1 MAGMDRFL
9 DKAIVAACCLA
20 VCGCALA
27 ESGAAQSP
35 AAAGAQTLVLAL
47 SMLAALACS
56 AVFELARTPLNILAP
71 SVYCL
76 AALAC
81 GQAAAFIPLA
91 AYDFMRCVFRPDASR
106 AAGLLALASLAA
118 CVARQALPPVA
129 TIVLACITA
138 AAAAL
143 SARTSSAEARQR
155 IAYRTRDALKS
166 QAITLRSK
174 NRNLAEALEELESES
189 TGRAARSN
197 IERPA
202 SPNGRRTANVECFAG
217 PDGSRAPNDAS
228 AASPSKHRIANLNAG
243 SLTASP
249 GNSRTATPS
258 ASGAANS
265 CAGAA
270 GLFAGAA
277 DQALANPPR
286 PAAFAC
292 LTEREWEV
300 ARLVAEGLDNREIA
314 AEAYLSE
321 GTVRNNISNILS
333 KMSLKNRTQIAV
345 TFWKSREN

>member
-27 ESGAAQSP
+27 ESGATQNP
-35 AAAGAQTLVLAL
+35 AAAGAQTLALAL

-56 AVFELARTPLNILAP
+56 AVFELACPPFNVLAP

-81 GQAAAFIPLA
+81 SQAAAFIPLA

-106 AAGLLALASLAA
+106 AAGLLALAALAT
-118 CVARQALPPVA
+118 CIARQALPTVA

-155 IAYRTRDALKS
+155 IAYHTRDALKS

-189 TGRAARSN
+189 AGHTARSN
-197 IERPA
+197 A
-202 SPNGRRTANVECFAG
+202 ECFAW
-217 PDGSRAPNDAS
+217 PDGSHAPNDAS

-265 CAGAA
+265 RADAA
-270 GLFAGAA
+270 GLAA
-277 DQALANPPR
+277 DATGQVLANPPR

>member
-1 MAGMDRFL
+1 MADMDRFL
-9 DKAIVAACCLA
+9 DKAIVTACCLA

-27 ESGAAQSP
+27 ESGAAQNP
-35 AAAGAQTLVLAL
+35 AAASTQTLALAL
-47 SMLAALACS
+47 SMLAALGCS
-56 AVFELARTPLNILAP
+56 AVFELARPPFNVLAP
-71 SVYCL
+71 SAYCL

-81 GQAAAFIPLA
+81 GQAAVFIPLA
-91 AYDFMRCVFRPDASR
+91 VYDFMRCVFRPDASR
-106 AAGLLALASLAA
+106 AAGLLALAALAT
-118 CVARQALPPVA
+118 CIARQSLPPVA
-129 TIVLACITA
+129 TIVLACMTA

-174 NRNLAEALEELESES
+174 NRNLTEALEELESES
-189 TGRAARSN
+189 SRRAARSN
-197 IERPA
+197 VERLA
-202 SPNGRRTANVECFAG
+202 SPNGRR
-217 PDGSRAPNDAS
+217 APNDAS
-228 AASPSKHRIANLNAG
+228 TASPSKHRIANLNAG
-243 SLTASP
+243 IITTSP

-265 CAGAA
+265 RAGAA

>member
-1 MAGMDRFL
+1 MSSL
-9 DKAIVAACCLA
+9 N
-20 VCGCALA
+20 CALRPRKRLRA
-27 ESGAAQSP
+27 RQQRQPRLLVWPTWIDFWTKPSLRRAAWQL
-35 AAAGAQTLVLAL
+35 AAA
-47 SMLAALACS
+47 
-56 AVFELARTPLNILAP
+56 R
-71 SVYCL
+71 
-76 AALAC
+76 
-81 GQAAAFIPLA
+81 
-91 AYDFMRCVFRPDASR
+91 
-106 AAGLLALASLAA
+106 
-118 CVARQALPPVA
+118 LPK
-129 TIVLACITA
+129 
-138 AAAAL
+138 
-143 SARTSSAEARQR
+143 AERR

-174 NRNLAEALEELESES
+174 NRNLTEALEELESES

-197 IERPA
+197 VERPA
-202 SPNGRRTANVECFAG
+202 SPNGRRTANAECFAG
-217 PDGSRAPNDAS
+217 PDSNHAPDDAS

-243 SLTASP
+243 IITTSP

-265 CAGAA
+265 RAGAA

-286 PAAFAC
+286 PTAFAC

>member
-27 ESGAAQSP
+27 ESGATQNP
-35 AAAGAQTLVLAL
+35 AAAGAQTLALAL

-56 AVFELARTPLNILAP
+56 AVFELARPPFNVLAP

-91 AYDFMRCVFRPDASR
+91 AYDFMRCVFRSDASR
-106 AAGLLALASLAA
+106 AAGLLALAALAT
-118 CVARQALPPVA
+118 CIARQALPPVA
-129 TIVLACITA
+129 TIVLVCITA

-174 NRNLAEALEELESES
+174 NRNLTEALEELENES

-197 IERPA
+197 VERLA
-202 SPNGRRTANVECFAG
+202 SPNGRRTANAECFAG
-217 PDGSRAPNDAS
+217 PDGSHAPND
-228 AASPSKHRIANLNAG
+228 
-243 SLTASP
+243 
-249 GNSRTATPS
+249 

-265 CAGAA
+265 RASAA
-270 GLFAGAA
+270 DLFADATE
-277 DQALANPPR
+277 QAPANPPR

-321 GTVRNNISNILS
+321 GTVRNNISNILA

>member
-9 DKAIVAACCLA
+9 DKAIVVACCLA

-27 ESGAAQSP
+27 ESGAAQNSTL
-35 AAAGAQTLVLAL
+35 ASTQTLALAL
-47 SMLAALACS
+47 SMLAALGCS
-56 AVFELARTPLNILAP
+56 AVFELARTPFNVLAP

-91 AYDFMRCVFRPDASR
+91 AYDFMRCVFRSDASR
-106 AAGLLALASLAA
+106 AAGLLALAALTA

-138 AAAAL
+138 ATAAL

-189 TGRAARSN
+189 AGRAARSN
-197 IERPA
+197 VERLA
-202 SPNGRRTANVECFAG
+202 SPNGRRTANAECFAG
-217 PDGSRAPNDAS
+217 PDGSHAPNDAS
-228 AASPSKHRIANLNAG
+228 AANHSKHRIANLNAG

-249 GNSRTATPS
+249 GNSHTATS
-258 ASGAANS
+258 NASGAANS
-265 CAGAA
+265 RASAA
-270 GLFAGAA
+270 DLAADAA
-277 DQALANPPR
+277 DQVLATPPR
-286 PAAFAC
+286 PTAFAC

>member
-1 MAGMDRFL
+1 
-9 DKAIVAACCLA
+9 
-20 VCGCALA
+20 
-27 ESGAAQSP
+27 
-35 AAAGAQTLVLAL
+35 
-47 SMLAALACS
+47 
-56 AVFELARTPLNILAP
+56 
-71 SVYCL
+71 
-76 AALAC
+76 
-81 GQAAAFIPLA
+81 
-91 AYDFMRCVFRPDASR
+91 MRCVFRPDASR
-106 AAGLLALASLAA
+106 AAGLLSLAALTA

-155 IAYRTRDALKS
+155 VAYRTRDALKS

-174 NRNLAEALEELESES
+174 NRNLAEALEELENES
-189 TGRAARSN
+189 AGRAARSN
-197 IERPA
+197 VERLA
-202 SPNGRRTANVECFAG
+202 SPNGRRAPNAECFAG
-217 PDGSRAPNDAS
+217 QDGSHAPNDAS
-228 AASPSKHRIANLNAG
+228 AASHSKHRIANPNAG
-243 SLTASP
+243 IIATSP
-249 GNSRTATPS
+249 RNSRTATPS

-265 CAGAA
+265 R
-270 GLFAGAA
+270 AGAA
-277 DQALANPPR
+277 DLAADATGQAPANPPR

-300 ARLVAEGLDNREIA
+300 TRLVAEGLDNREIA

>member
-1 MAGMDRFL
+1 
-9 DKAIVAACCLA
+9 
-20 VCGCALA
+20 
-27 ESGAAQSP
+27 
-35 AAAGAQTLVLAL
+35 
-47 SMLAALACS
+47 
-56 AVFELARTPLNILAP
+56 
-71 SVYCL
+71 
-76 AALAC
+76 
-81 GQAAAFIPLA
+81 
-91 AYDFMRCVFRPDASR
+91 MRCVFRPDASR
-106 AAGLLALASLAA
+106 AAVLLALAALTA

-189 TGRAARSN
+189 AGRAARSN
-197 IERPA
+197 VERLA
-202 SPNGRRTANVECFAG
+202 SPNGRRAPNAECFAG
-217 PDGSRAPNDAS
+217 QDGSHAPNDAS

-243 SLTASP
+243 IIATSA

-265 CAGAA
+265 RAGAA
-270 GLFAGAA
+270 GLAA
-277 DQALANPPR
+277 DATGQALANPPR

-345 TFWKSREN
+345 TFWKIREN

>member
-27 ESGAAQSP
+27 ESGATQNP
-35 AAAGAQTLVLAL
+35 AAAGAQTLALAL
-47 SMLAALACS
+47 SMLVALTCS
-56 AVFELARTPLNILAP
+56 AMFELARPPFNVLAP

-91 AYDFMRCVFRPDASR
+91 AYDFMRCVFRSDASR
-106 AAGLLALASLAA
+106 AAGLLALAALAT
-118 CVARQALPPVA
+118 CIARQALPPVA
-129 TIVLACITA
+129 TIVLVCITA

-174 NRNLAEALEELESES
+174 NRNLTEALEELENES

-197 IERPA
+197 VERLA
-202 SPNGRRTANVECFAG
+202 SPNGRRTANAECFAG
-217 PDGSRAPNDAS
+217 PDGSHAPNDAS
-228 AASPSKHRIANLNAG
+228 GAAS
-243 SLTASP
+243 
-249 GNSRTATPS
+249 SR
-258 ASGAANS
+258 
-265 CAGAA
+265 AGAA
-270 GLFAGAA
+270 GLFADATE
-277 DQALANPPR
+277 QAPANPPR

-321 GTVRNNISNILS
+321 GTVRNNISNILA

-345 TFWKSREN
+345 TFWKSRKN

>member
-1 MAGMDRFL
+1 M
-9 DKAIVAACCLA
+9 
-20 VCGCALA
+20 
-27 ESGAAQSP
+27 
-35 AAAGAQTLVLAL
+35 
-47 SMLAALACS
+47 
-56 AVFELARTPLNILAP
+56 
-71 SVYCL
+71 
-76 AALAC
+76 
-81 GQAAAFIPLA
+81 
-91 AYDFMRCVFRPDASR
+91 
-106 AAGLLALASLAA
+106 
-118 CVARQALPPVA
+118 
-129 TIVLACITA
+129 LACITA

-189 TGRAARSN
+189 AGHTARSN

-202 SPNGRRTANVECFAG
+202 SPNGRRTANAECFAG
-217 PDGSRAPNDAS
+217 PDGSHAPNDAS
-228 AASPSKHRIANLNAG
+228 AASPGKHRIANLNAG
-243 SLTASP
+243 IITTSP

-258 ASGAANS
+258 ASGAAS
-265 CAGAA
+265 SRAGAA
-270 GLFAGAA
+270 GLFADATE
-277 DQALANPPR
+277 QAPANPPR

-321 GTVRNNISNILS
+321 GTVRNNISNILA

>member
-47 SMLAALACS
+47 SMLTALGCS
-56 AVFELARTPLNILAP
+56 AVFELARPPFNVLAP

-106 AAGLLALASLAA
+106 AAGLLALAALTA

-129 TIVLACITA
+129 AIVLACITA

-197 IERPA
+197 IERLA
-202 SPNGRRTANVECFAG
+202 SPNGRRAPNAECFAG
-217 PDGSRAPNDAS
+217 PDGSHAPNDAS
-228 AASPSKHRIANLNAG
+228 AASHGKHRIANLNAG

-265 CAGAA
+265 RAGAA
-270 GLFAGAA
+270 GLAAGAA

>member
-1 MAGMDRFL
+1 
-9 DKAIVAACCLA
+9 
-20 VCGCALA
+20 
-27 ESGAAQSP
+27 
-35 AAAGAQTLVLAL
+35 
-47 SMLAALACS
+47 
-56 AVFELARTPLNILAP
+56 
-71 SVYCL
+71 
-76 AALAC
+76 
-81 GQAAAFIPLA
+81 
-91 AYDFMRCVFRPDASR
+91 MRCVFRPDASR
-106 AAGLLALASLAA
+106 AAGLLALAALAT
-118 CVARQALPPVA
+118 CIARQALPPVA
-129 TIVLACITA
+129 TIVLVCITA

-174 NRNLAEALEELESES
+174 NRNLTEALEELESES

-197 IERPA
+197 VERPA

-217 PDGSRAPNDAS
+217 ADGNRAPNPGS
-228 AASPSKHRIANLNAG
+228 AASHSKRRIANLNAG
-243 SLTASP
+243 IITTGS
-249 GNSRTATPS
+249 GNSHTTTPN
-258 ASGAANS
+258 ASGVANS
-265 CAGAA
+265 RAGAA

>member
-27 ESGAAQSP
+27 ESGAAQNP
-35 AAAGAQTLVLAL
+35 AAAGAQTLALAL
-47 SMLAALACS
+47 SMLVALACS
-56 AVFELARTPLNILAP
+56 AMFELARPPFNVLAP

-106 AAGLLALASLAA
+106 AAGLLALAALTA

-197 IERPA
+197 VERPA
-202 SPNGRRTANVECFAG
+202 SPNGRRTANAECFAG
-217 PDGSRAPNDAS
+217 PDDNRAPSPGSS
-228 AASPSKHRIANLNAG
+228 ADHSKRRIANPNIG
-243 SLTASP
+243 IITTRP
-249 GNSRTATPS
+249 GNSHTATPS

-265 CAGAA
+265 R
-270 GLFAGAA
+270 AGAA
-277 DQALANPPR
+277 DLAADATGQALANPPR